1 MIKKLK
7 HKTISELFFRLFK
20 AIKDKL
26 RDYLF
31 NLNLSKRYFINIKSR
46 QEFLQNKNRPF
57 FFFDP
62 DRRWIKSIFANE
74 YHSEYSET
82 IKRAEKFL
90 NLEFRFLGKDIK
102 YQNKIDWHTD
112 PITGHKYPQVYFRKV
127 DIFTNDELNDIKY
140 IWEINRHQFFI
151 DLSKAFFLTGD
162 EKYAQKVIELFYDW
176 TEKNRYK
183 IGVNWTSALEVA
195 VRAYA
200 WIWSLYLL
208 LDSDLVDD
216 QFVGTFLNNIYL
228 HGQYLAENLSFYFS
242 PYNHLVGETSALF
255 LIGYLFPE
263 LKESKK
269 WARKSWKILQR
280 ELGKQFH
287 SDGMAV
293 EQASFYHY
301 FTLGFF
307 LLPVILRK
315 QNKEKISSEILNHL
329 KRIFDFSMCLTQ
341 PNGETP
347 AIGDID
353 NARSI
358 YFSDPENWDFR
369 NFLAIGAILF
379 NSKELK
385 FKAGKKWEDL
395 IWLFGKNGL
404 TTFQKIPTSE
414 PQSSITYFNKSGYI
428 LGEAVNK
435 PGSHYFL
442 VDVGPISAGIHKD
455 EVASAAHGH
464 ADILSFILS
473 GYGENFIID
482 PGFSN
487 YRGEFEWHK
496 YFRETKAHNTIVI
509 DGVGQAKHGKILFWS
524 HASEPEVIIVE
535 MNSDYFYVCATH
547 DGFRGL
553 PDTPKH
559 YRHFLFLNEDV
570 WLVFDD
576 IKMNQSHLV
585 ESFLHFSPGKV
596 EGIDDRFTV
605 SRNKVKLNILF
616 LGDKMEREIKQG
628 GTKPDDGWIS
638 PLYREKEPAPLLRS
652 WHQHQSRFQ
661 QVMVFIP
668 QISDSFQLIE
678 HGENRCSFI
687 SDKSNYFVN
696 LAPDF
701 SDNHIESFRVKN
713 GLMNIEW
720 NRDNGRVGLFLGE
733 TSRNTLKFSY
743 YEDTGKSD
751 KSIKK
756 ERIFE
761 Y

>member
-473 GYGENFIID
+473 GYGENF
-482 PGFSN
+482 
-487 YRGEFEWHK
+487 
-496 YFRETKAHNTIVI
+496 
-509 DGVGQAKHGKILFWS
+509 
-524 HASEPEVIIVE
+524 
-535 MNSDYFYVCATH
+535 
-547 DGFRGL
+547 L